1 MSIYVKYA
9 EMEYSG
15 MLTSSNRISQIAKL
29 IGMRMLEIGIG
40 IGIGI
45 TVAILIPI
53 RLGASA
59 KPISN
64 G

>member
-40 IGIGI
+40 IGI